1 MSRGKEQGRRNSRP
15 DATGRDSKRLGSDGA
30 VIILRRSFW
39 LSPQVSALSVT
50 ARSLLIELTAMYT
63 GPACNG
69 KLFVSQVDAAHR
81 LGLSDRKAVKSAFDE
96 LEALGFLRC
105 TVRGD
110 FRVKAGGF
118 ARASAFWLNW
128 KTANGS
134 PVGSDAIPALDFTKL
149 DQRQKRRVSGRSKVM
164 TDYTKAFF
172 AGEDSSHWATIRA
185 DMGAMPGEE
194 TSHANGENG
203 GNALP
208 SRWEES
214 SQHVYYQGDRGTR
227 SCAHIMRAVR
237 GEGSSIPFV
246 RSPDPAHPLF
256 CDLIRLRRLIT
267 DTSKKSDPIENC
279 EKCGGGLDLEGRAGR
294 RFCSETCRKAAE
306 ARRRYERSRVAA

>member
-1 MSRGKEQGRRNSRP
+1 MKRAKVNRP

-50 ARSLLIELTAMYT
+50 ARALLVELTAMYT

-69 KLFVSQVDAAHR
+69 KLFLSQVDAAHR

-96 LEALGFLRC
+96 LEGLGFLRC
-105 TVRGD
+105 TVKGD
-110 FRVKAGGF
+110 FRIKAGGF

-128 KTANGS
+128 KSKGGASLGGDVIPKLNFGS
-134 PVGSDAIPALDFTKL
+134 LDV
-149 DQRQKRRVSGRSKVM
+149 RQKRRVSDRSNVISA
-164 TDYTKAFF
+164 YTRAFF

-185 DMGAMPGEE
+185 DMGVLPGEE
-194 TSHANGENG
+194 TSHAIVENG

-214 SQHVYYQGDRGTR
+214 SQHVYYQGGVGRTSPTD
-227 SCAHIMRAVR
+227 IMRGMR
-237 GEGSSIPFV
+237 GEAWTPPFV
-246 RSPDPAHPLF
+246 RSLEPGQPLF
-256 CDLIRLRRLIT
+256 CQLIALRRSINQ
-267 DTSKKSDPIENC
+267 TSKKMGPASSPKIATVTPLRPRS
-279 EKCGGGLDLEGRAGR
+279 KP
-294 RFCSETCRKAAE
+294 AAHV
-306 ARRRYERSRVAA
+306 SQGAAA